1 MKNTILVRS
10 IMIGLVLGTS
20 LYGISK
26 PHIINADF
34 EEQIFE
40 EQYEV
45 STTMT
50 MVVTAYTGIPEL
62 TDDSPETTASNKKVE
77 YGMVATNILR
87 FGTKV
92 RIPELFG
99 DQIFV
104 VEDRMHQR
112 KGKYHLDIWF
122 PEYSQAK
129 NFGAQIT
136 YIEVIES

>member
-1 MKNTILVRS
+1 
-10 IMIGLVLGTS
+10 MIGLVLGTS

-45 STTMT
+45 SRTMT

-104 VEDRMHQR
+104 VEDRMN
-112 KGKYHLDIWF
+112 KKYNNKSHLDV
-122 PEYSQAK
+122 YLTTYKKAK
-129 NFGAQIT
+129 EFGAKIT
-136 YIEVIES
+136 KIEVLES